1 MNIGQI
7 KVLAWLAAA
16 LLTLG
21 LAFYVYRFLG
31 RLSNMPA
38 PSPAFVKQTLEDVEP
53 VKNKTEDLVAYDDV
67 VRLLLPGCEACKRN
81 DPNHRHLNWTGKEK
95 PPPVDDVV
103 EPVDVAPVVVPVKEL
118 VAIAMIKVDLA
129 EAANS
134 SVFLRYKPKAAIA
147 DQQRYANGHLLKLG
161 QKLAAPHDKIVVEE
175 IRPDGVVFA
184 FEGSEREKETLG
196 PQEFDARA
204 QIVQVGPDGVVMP
217 SLTNGVIPKGS
228 APPFRPG
235 RTTAIGENKFMLGL
249 EDLREIE
256 QRYPEILASEVRTDR
271 HRDPKTGRFDGI
283 EIKSL
288 AANSIAASH
297 GAQEGDIVKSIN
309 GHPVTGLQ
317 DAITYVKNNSGQY
330 TTWEVV
336 VESKGKLKTLIYHSP
351 SE

>member
-21 LAFYVYRFLG
+21 LAFYVYSFLG
-31 RLSNMPA
+31 RLSSMPA
-38 PSPAFVKQTLEDVEP
+38 PSPALVKQTLEAIETVED
-53 VKNKTEDLVAYDDV
+53 KTEDRVAYDDV
-67 VRLLLPGCEACKRN
+67 IRLLLSSCEACKQN
-81 DPNHRHLNWTGKEK
+81 DPGHRHFNWTGKEK
-95 PPPVDDVV
+95 PVVVVDTTPAKPV
-103 EPVDVAPVVVPVKEL
+103 EPEAVPVKDL

-129 EAANS
+129 DPANS
-134 SVFLRYKPKAAIA
+134 SVFLRYKPKAAVTA
-147 DQQRYANGHLLKLG
+147 PKYSTGHLLKQG
-161 QKLAAPHDKIVVEE
+161 ETLAPPHDKIVLED

-184 FEGSEREKETLG
+184 FQDSGREKETVG

-204 QIVQVGPDGVVMP
+204 QIVQVGPDGVVLP
-217 SLTNGVIPKGS
+217 SLSSGVIPKGT

-256 QRYPEILASEVRTDR
+256 QRYPEILSSEVRTDR

-288 AANSIAASH
+288 ASNSIASAH
-297 GAQEGDIVKSIN
+297 GAQEGDVVKSIN
-309 GHPVTGLQ
+309 GQPVTSLNE
-317 DAITYVKNNSGQY
+317 AITYVKNHSGQY
-330 TTWEVV
+330 STWEVV
-336 VESKGKLKTLIYHSP
+336 VESKGKLKTIVYHSP